1 MSDLNDIA
9 VSATQRTL
17 WSHEMKKRIG
27 LQITSAMDT
36 GFLKRAKGFVAV
48 ASLASLVCT
57 SAAAIA
63 ATPGDLDPAFA
74 GSGFVTQAQ
83 GDFARGSAVI
93 SDYKNRVVTAYS
105 AINNAPGSF
114 NEYSVMRH
122 LDTGAVDASF
132 GVGGIVNLPLP
143 AKDLVCTPEIVEDVS
158 TNLLVASCNADTIF
172 VWRLKNTGAL
182 DTSYGVGGLASI
194 MVGNGVYPII
204 GLTQFRNRA
213 MIATSSTATGAT
225 RPRFTLVRLNSAGGL
240 DTSLVGTG
248 IARYD
253 ILPGTPSELSR
264 ATDVKMD
271 ASNRIVLGGRVRTTA
286 APEYKFALARVN
298 WSGTLDASFGVGG
311 VTSFPVMTGQNFGR
325 RIAFDYKARIL
336 ISGTVCNPID
346 PVTGE
351 QPCYAGLAR
360 LLTNGVLDT
369 SLNGGTGTTAFGGG
383 GGPANPKAGFCTNF
397 TYNYGLTTFKD
408 RIYLVGMC
416 DLLPFSTT
424 PVYPGSSVAYALRLD
439 ANGQYDTTFGYT
451 LNGYT
456 YFDFGAPEAAYLGV
470 AIDKTAQILATG
482 SRSKTVSDTEAY
494 GEAVTARMVQ

>member
-1 MSDLNDIA
+1 MNIA
-9 VSATQRTL
+9 
-17 WSHEMKKRIG
+17 MKKRIG
-27 LQITSAMDT
+27 LQILSAKDA
-36 GFLKRAKGFVAV
+36 GFLKRVKGFVAV
-48 ASLASLVCT
+48 ASLASLVFA
-57 SAAAIA
+57 SAAAFA

-74 GSGFVTQAQ
+74 GSGCVTQAQ

-143 AKDLVCTPEIVEDVS
+143 AKDLVCMPEIVEDVS

-172 VWRLKNTGAL
+172 LWRLKNSGAL

-194 MVGNGVYPII
+194 TVGNGVYPII
-204 GLTQFRNRA
+204 GLTQFKNRA
-213 MIATSSTATGAT
+213 MIATSSFATGTT
-225 RPRFTLVRLNSAGGL
+225 RSRFTLVRLNSAGGL

-264 ATDVKMD
+264 ATDLKMD
-271 ASNRIVLGGRVRTTA
+271 SSNRIVLGGRVRTTA
-286 APEYKFALARVN
+286 APDYQFALARVS
-298 WSGTLDASFGVGG
+298 WSGTLDATFGVGG
-311 VTSFPVMTGQNFGR
+311 VTSFPVMTGHNFGR
-325 RIAFDYKARIL
+325 RVAFDHKARIL
-336 ISGTVCNPID
+336 ISGTVCKPAD

-360 LLTNGVLDT
+360 LLANGVLDT

-383 GGPANPKAGFCTNF
+383 GGPANPSAGFCSNF

-424 PVYPGSSVAYALRLD
+424 PVYPGSSVAYTLRLD

-451 LNGYT
+451 LNGYS

-482 SRSKTVSDTEAY
+482 GRSKTVSGTEIY
-494 GEAVTARMVQ
+494 GDVVTARMVQ

>member
-1 MSDLNDIA
+1 
-9 VSATQRTL
+9 
-17 WSHEMKKRIG
+17 MKAAMKTAMNRKTG
-27 LQITSAMDT
+27 LQILFAMDQD
-36 GFLKRAKGFVAV
+36 FLKRTKLLVA
-48 ASLASLVCT
+48 ATSLVAIA
-57 SAAAIA
+57 SASATAFA

-74 GSGFVTQAQ
+74 GSGYVTQAQ

-122 LDTGAVDASF
+122 LDTGALDLGF
-132 GVGGIVNLPLP
+132 GAGGIVNLPLP
-143 AKDLVCTPEIVEDVS
+143 SKDLTCIPEIVEDVS

-172 VWRLKNTGAL
+172 VWRLKNSGAL

-194 MVGNGVYPII
+194 PVGAGVYPVI
-204 GLTQFRNRA
+204 GLMQFKNRA

-286 APEYKFALARVN
+286 APDYQFALARVS
-298 WSGTLDASFGVGG
+298 WSGALDASFGVGG

-325 RIAFDYKARIL
+325 RVAFDHKARIL
-336 ISGTVCNPID
+336 ISGTVCRPVD
-346 PVTGE
+346 PLTGE

-383 GGPANPKAGFCTNF
+383 GGPANPKAGFCTDF

-424 PVYPGSSVAYALRLD
+424 PVYPGSSVAYTLRLD

-451 LNGYT
+451 LNGYS
-456 YFDFGAPEAAYLGV
+456 YFNFGAPEATYLGV
-470 AIDKTAQILATG
+470 AIDKAAQILATG
-482 SRSKTVSDTEAY
+482 GRSKTASDTEVY
-494 GEAVTARMVQ
+494 GDVVTARMVQ

>member
-1 MSDLNDIA
+1 MKTAMKSKTDLKI
-9 VSATQRTL
+9 S
-17 WSHEMKKRIG
+17 
-27 LQITSAMDT
+27 SAMDAD
-36 GFLKRAKGFVAV
+36 FLKCAKGFVA
-48 ASLASLVCT
+48 LASLVSLVCA
-57 SAAAIA
+57 SAAAFA

-74 GSGFVTQAQ
+74 GSGYVTQAQ
-83 GDFARGSAVI
+83 GDLARGSAVI

-122 LDTGAVDASF
+122 LDTGAVDTSF

-143 AKDLVCTPEIVEDVS
+143 SKDLTCIPEMVEDVS

-194 MVGNGVYPII
+194 TVGNGVYPVI

-213 MIATSSTATGAT
+213 MIATSSFATGTT

-240 DTSLVGTG
+240 DTSLAGTG

-253 ILPGTPSELSR
+253 ILPGTPSELGR

-271 ASNRIVLGGRVRTTA
+271 SLNRIVLGGRVRTTT
-286 APEYKFALARVN
+286 APNYQFALARVS
-298 WSGTLDASFGVGG
+298 WSGALDATFGAGG

-325 RIAFDYKARIL
+325 RVAFDHKARIL
-336 ISGTVCNPID
+336 ISGTVCKPID

-383 GGPANPKAGFCTNF
+383 GGPANPKAGFCTDYTF
-397 TYNYGLTTFKD
+397 NYGLTTFKD

-424 PVYPGSSVAYALRLD
+424 PVYPGSSVAYTLRLD

-451 LNGYT
+451 LNGYS
-456 YFDFGAPEAAYLGV
+456 YFDFGASEAAYLGV

-482 SRSKTVSDTEAY
+482 GRSKTVSDTEAY

>member
-1 MSDLNDIA
+1 
-9 VSATQRTL
+9 
-17 WSHEMKKRIG
+17 MKTAMKREVG
-27 LQITSAMDT
+27 LQILSAMDA
-36 GFLKRAKGFVAV
+36 GFLKRVKDFVATGTT
-48 ASLASLVCT
+48 LAFAAMACV
-57 SAAAIA
+57 SAAAFA

-74 GSGFVTQAQ
+74 GSGYVTQAQ

-105 AINNAPGSF
+105 ATNNAPGSF

-122 LDTGAVDASF
+122 LDTGALDF
-132 GVGGIVNLPLP
+132 GFGAGGIVNLPLP
-143 AKDLVCTPEIVEDVS
+143 AKDLVCTPELVEDSS

-194 MVGNGVYPII
+194 TVGNGVYPII

-240 DTSLVGTG
+240 DTSLVGSG

-271 ASNRIVLGGRVRTTA
+271 SSNRIVLGGRVRTTA
-286 APEYKFALARVN
+286 APDYKFALARVS
-298 WSGTLDASFGVGG
+298 WSGALDASFGAAG

-325 RIAFDYKARIL
+325 RVAFDHKARIL
-336 ISGTVCNPID
+336 ISGTVCKLMD

-360 LLTNGVLDT
+360 LLINGVLDT

-383 GGPANPKAGFCTNF
+383 GGPANPKAGFCTDF

-416 DLLPFSTT
+416 DLLPFSTK
-424 PVYPGSSVAYALRLD
+424 PVYPGSSVAYTLRLD

-470 AIDKTAQILATG
+470 AIDKTAKILATG
-482 SRSKTVSDTEAY
+482 GRSKTASDTEIY
-494 GEAVTARMVQ
+494 GDVVTARMVQ

>member
-1 MSDLNDIA
+1 MKTAMKSRMVFQIL
-9 VSATQRTL
+9 SAID
-17 WSHEMKKRIG
+17 S
-27 LQITSAMDT
+27 
-36 GFLKRAKGFVAV
+36 GFLKRVTRLVAV
-48 ASLASLVCT
+48 TSLVT
-57 SAAAIA
+57 MASATAIAFA

-74 GSGFVTQAQ
+74 GSGYVNQAQ

-122 LDTGAVDASF
+122 LDTGALDLGF
-132 GVGGIVNLPLP
+132 GTGGVVNLPLP
-143 AKDLVCTPEIVEDVS
+143 VKDLVCIPELVEDSS

-172 VWRLKNTGAL
+172 VWRLKNSGAL
-182 DTSYGVGGLASI
+182 DTSYGVGGLAATT
-194 MVGNGVYPII
+194 VGSGVYPII
-204 GLTQFRNRA
+204 GLTQFKNRA
-213 MIATSSTATGAT
+213 MVATSSLTTGTT

-240 DTSLVGTG
+240 DTSLAGTG

-253 ILPGTPSELSR
+253 ILPGTPSELGR

-271 ASNRIVLGGRVRTTA
+271 SSNRIVLGGRVRSTA
-286 APEYKFALARVN
+286 APDYKFALARVS
-298 WSGTLDASFGVGG
+298 WSGTLDASFGAGG
-311 VTSFPVMTGQNFGR
+311 VTHFPVMTGHNFGR
-325 RIAFDYKARIL
+325 RIAFDPKGRVL
-336 ISGTVCNPID
+336 ISGTVCKPID

-360 LLTNGVLDT
+360 LLTNGVLDA

-383 GGPANPKAGFCTNF
+383 GGPANPVAGFCTNF

-424 PVYPGSSVAYALRLD
+424 PVYPGNSVAYTLALD

-451 LNGYT
+451 LNGYS
-456 YFDFGAPEAAYLGV
+456 YFDFSAPEAAFLGV
-470 AIDKTAQILATG
+470 AIDKNAQILATG
-482 SRSKTVSDTEAY
+482 GRSKTVSDTEVY
-494 GEAVTARMVQ
+494 GDAVTARMVQ